1 MIQFNFSK
9 RSEENL
15 RGLHPDLIKVARRAL
30 KITTIDFIV
39 IEGRRNEARQR
50 QLVAS
55 GKSQTMDSRHLT
67 GHALDC
73 APLINREIP
82 WNDWTKFKQVADA
95 MLQAAA
101 ELNIDVEWGGNWTRF
116 RDGPHFQLSRKSY
129 PACKLKS

>member
-1 MIQFNFSK
+1 MSQFNFSK

-15 RGLHPDLIKVARRAL
+15 RGVHPDLIRVARRAID
-30 KITTIDFIV
+30 ITTIDFMV

-67 GHALDC
+67 GHAVDC

-82 WNDWTKFKQVADA
+82 WNDWTKFKKVADA
-95 MLQAAA
+95 MLRAAT
-101 ELNIDVEWGGNWTRF
+101 ELDIDLEWGGNWKTF

-129 PACKLKS
+129 PASGLKS